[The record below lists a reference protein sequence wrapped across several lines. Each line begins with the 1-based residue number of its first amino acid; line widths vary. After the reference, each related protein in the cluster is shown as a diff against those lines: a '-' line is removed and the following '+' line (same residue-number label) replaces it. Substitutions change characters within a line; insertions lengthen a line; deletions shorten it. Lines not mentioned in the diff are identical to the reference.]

1 MKILK
6 NEELDTRLE
15 EYYKKHYGEM
25 DSDIWYEQPAANVWV
40 FKRNN
45 KIITLKSHILTGDVT
60 EMVEELEN

>member
-15 EYYKKHYGEM
+15 EYYKEHYGEM
-25 DSDIWYEQPAANVWV
+25 DSDIWHEQPAANVWV
-40 FKRNN
+40 FQRGK

-60 EMVEELEN
+60 EMVEELEG